1 MRLSLSVSLGL
12 AVSAVVQ
19 AQGDATIPGLSPE
32 FRAKSAYAE
41 FAARQAERGGAWV
54 VQWNP
59 ATLTPQCLYGTGL
72 DLADWRENSLPE
84 ARRHALQALVDHR
97 EMLGLGTSEFR
108 ESIGSRMGR
117 SWSFTF
123 DQYFR
128 GVPVIGGRADVRIN
142 MVGRIAMLGSTA
154 FPIPANFDTTPKLG
168 AELAHALAWRALGK
182 EPTGVPQPAP
192 VGAPRLVIWGDVDAG
207 DLAPFALAWEV
218 PISNVDRN
226 GDGPIGRYY
235 IDATTGAVLHYRT
248 DKHECGF
255 TSCALA
261 HPKAAA
267 PKLPA
272 AAAAAALPV
281 PTTVTVMSWTRT
293 AIDGQAALV
302 NVPLPGLRL
311 NVPGVGTVTTD
322 ANGQFSIDIASPVT
336 ITVGALV
343 GSHHVAI
350 AGANAPSASVT
361 INPGVND
368 TIQLLTSAATTNE
381 GAHPTTHYWVQATN
395 NWVRSILDMNVAS
408 NITAMNTISG
418 ITPTV
423 NIASTCNAYYT
434 GNTINFYNAGGGCAN
449 TAFSTVISH
458 EWGHGLDDRYG
469 GISNNTGDGLSEGW
483 GDIIGMYLVDSP
495 MLGSGFQTA
504 GVALRRGDNTLLY
517 PQTGAAVHTAG
528 QVWMG
533 FAWQL
538 RQQLRAAFG
547 TPQAIAISDQIVI
560 GSIVAN
566 ATNQPNA
573 VTQVFVADD
582 DDGNLLNGT
591 PHYTQLRAAAL
602 IKNLPYPE
610 MQVISITHTPLAN
623 TVSRLVPRMVNA
635 TAAVV
640 TSGTVTDVRLNYSVN
655 GGPVQ
660 VRSMKPNGALNGYR
674 ALLPGIASG
683 STSYYIEA
691 VHNGTTTVRLPAT
704 GTYTYTT
711 SVPPSGPFQGFWLE
725 DFESGAVGWTNGVYS
740 GTSNDWQLGIPA
752 GKSGT
757 VSGVTWVDPSAANS
771 TGNVYATD
779 LGIGTSNGRYPNSI
793 SYWLRSPAINCSG
806 RTGCYLR
813 FKRWLS
819 VEEGIYDQA
828 GIYVN
833 GTLVWQN
840 PQSGHVQ
847 DTAWQTLEY
856 AIPMADNNPSVTIEF
871 RLTADAGLNLG
882 GWQIDNVEVG
892 TRFIAPL
899 NAELTMTP
907 EQAAPATTINI
918 DIKTQA
924 GTTPF
929 YLVIGDTTGP
939 TLFSGVPPIL
949 VGGNYIALPG
959 VSGPSGSYV
968 STFGSP
974 TPPSALGILWFS
986 QVVTLDASFSNIVV
1000 SNQFL
1005 NLFTL

>member
-1 MRLSLSVSLGL
+1 MRLSLSASLAL
-12 AVSAVVQ
+12 AASTVVQ
-19 AQGDATIPGLSPE
+19 AQADANIPGLSPE
-32 FRAKSAYAE
+32 FRAKSAFAE
-41 FAARQAERGGAWV
+41 FTARQGGQWV
-54 VQWNP
+54 AQWNP
-59 ATLTPQCLYGTGL
+59 ATITPHTVYGTGI
-72 DLADWRENSLPE
+72 DLADWRENTLQE
-84 ARRHALQALVDHR
+84 ARRHAVQALRDHAA
-97 EMLGLGTSEFR
+97 MLGLGTSEFR

-123 DQYFR
+123 DQYFQ
-128 GVPVIGGRADVRIN
+128 GVPVVGGRADVRIN
-142 MVGRIAMLGSTA
+142 MIGRIGMLGSTA
-154 FPIPANFDTTPKLG
+154 FPIPAGFDTTPKLG
-168 AELAHALAWRALGK
+168 AELATALAWRALGAD
-182 EPTGVPQPAP
+182 PTGVPQPGTVA
-192 VGAPRLVIWGDVDAG
+192 GPRLVIWGDVDAQ

-226 GDGPIGRYY
+226 GAGPVGRYY
-235 IDATTGAVLHYRT
+235 VDAASGAVLHYRS

-255 TSCALA
+255 TSCAVG
-261 HPKAAA
+261 HPKGAA
-267 PKLPA
+267 PVRPA
-272 AAAAAALPV
+272 APAVAALPI

-311 NVPGVGTVTTD
+311 TVTGVGTVTTD
-322 ANGQFSIDIASPVT
+322 ANGQFSIDIATPVT
-336 ITVGALV
+336 INVGSLV

-350 AGANAPSASVT
+350 AGANAPAASVT
-361 INPGVND
+361 ITPGVND
-368 TIQLLTSAATTNE
+368 TIQLLTAAATTNE
-381 GAHPTTHYWVQATN
+381 AAHPTTHYWVQATN
-395 NWVRSILDMNVAS
+395 SWVRSILDMNVAS
-408 NITAMNTISG
+408 NLTAMNTISN

-434 GNTINFYNAGGGCAN
+434 NNTINFYNAGGGCAN

-458 EWGHGLDDRYG
+458 EWGHGLDDRFG

-504 GVALRRGDNTLLY
+504 NVALRRGDNSLLY

-538 RQQLRAAFG
+538 RQQLRTAFG
-547 TPQAIAISDQIVI
+547 TPQALAISEQIVI

-566 ATNQPNA
+566 ATNQTNA

-602 IKNLPYPE
+602 LKNLPYPE
-610 MQVISITHTPLAN
+610 QQVVSITHAPLAN
-623 TVSRLVPRMVNA
+623 TVRRLEPRMVNVV
-635 TAAVV
+635 AAPV
-640 TSGTVTDVRLNYSVN
+640 TSGAVTDVRLNYSVN
-655 GGPVQ
+655 GGPNQ
-660 VRSMKPNGALNGYR
+660 VRGMKTNGGTNGYR

-691 VHNGTTTVRLPAT
+691 VHNGTTTVRLPAS
-704 GTYTYTT
+704 GSYTYTT
-711 SVPPSGPFQGFWLE
+711 SFPPSGAFQGFWLE
-725 DFESGAVGWTNGVYS
+725 DFESGTNGWTNGVYS
-740 GTSNDWQLGIPA
+740 GTGNDWQLGIPA

-757 VSGVTWVDPSAANS
+757 VSGVPWIDPSSANS

-813 FKRWLS
+813 FRRWLS

-840 PQSGHVQ
+840 PANGNTL
-847 DTAWQTLEY
+847 DTAWQTVEY
-856 AIPMADNNPSVTIEF
+856 AIPMADNNAAVTVEF

-882 GWQIDNVEVG
+882 GWQIDNVEIG
-892 TRFIAPL
+892 TRFIPPL
-899 NAELTMTP
+899 AAELRMTP
-907 EQAAPATTINI
+907 EQATPTTPIAI
-918 DIKTQA
+918 DIRTQTA
-924 GTTPF
+924 TTPF
-929 YLVIGDTTGP
+929 YLVLGDTTGP
-939 TLFSGVPPIL
+939 LLFPGVPPIL

-959 VSGPSGSYV
+959 VSGPSGVYTS
-968 STFGSP
+968 SFGAP
-974 TPPSALGILWFS
+974 TPPSALGILWYS
-986 QVVTLDASFSNIVV
+986 QVVTLDASFNNIVV

-1005 NLFTL
+1005 NLFTQ